1 METLVARG
9 THFVRWGSGSRRA
22 AGADHRLRQSC
33 GRTGGDAASGRAG
46 RKRIAFL
53 GDATDHY
60 PEFHDRYRGY
70 CDALAEAGWPAT
82 PHSRSG
88 AISSEEEGERAAREL
103 LARGKPFDGI
113 MAASDLIALA
123 AMRVLAEAGLRV
135 PPTDIS
141 LVGFDDIPAASF
153 AHPPLTTVVQDAA
166 AAAGAGPRASRRNC
180 GTSPTPN
187 LLPATLVVRGSSIRP

>member
-1 METLVARG
+1 
-9 THFVRWGSGSRRA
+9 
-22 AGADHRLRQSC
+22 
-33 GRTGGDAASGRAG
+33 
-46 RKRIAFL
+46 
-53 GDATDHY
+53 
-60 PEFHDRYRGY
+60 
-70 CDALAEAGWPAT
+70 
-82 PHSRSG
+82 
-88 AISSEEEGERAAREL
+88 
-103 LARGKPFDGI
+103 

-135 PPTDIS
+135 PADVS

-166 AAAGAGPRASRRNC
+166 AAGRLLVRALLAEIA